1 MKGFKSCPIAPEN
14 PAAIS
19 TFTQSIKSL
28 SMAAKIRKKEK
39 GETLL
44 WMTSVTSWSPTLRAQ
59 DARRFG
65 FFGGLKELNF
75 GLDIEKQRALAL

>member
-1 MKGFKSCPIAPEN
+1 
-14 PAAIS
+14 
-19 TFTQSIKSL
+19 
-28 SMAAKIRKKEK
+28 MAAKIRKIEKREK

-65 FFGGLKELNF
+65 FFGGIKRLNF